1 MRIPSRITSPGT
13 AVLILTLATSA
24 ALIGCSKEE
33 KEKEPVVT
41 VQTATARKTS
51 IEQVITT
58 EAVLYPKNQAAITPK
73 VTAPVRTFY
82 VNRGARVHKGQLL
95 AVLENRDIS
104 ASVTENKGALDQAQ
118 ASYET
123 TTRASIPE
131 DLTKAEGDA
140 KSAKENLDAQQKLY
154 DSRKSLFD
162 QGALPRKDLDQ
173 AAVALVQ
180 AREQSAVADQ
190 HLAALRAVGRQA
202 TAKAAAGQLSSA
214 QGKYQGSM
222 AQLSYTEIRS
232 PIAGVVTDRP
242 LYAGETPASGTP
254 LMTVMDTSS
263 VIARAHIPQ
272 EQAALLK
279 VGDPATISSS
289 ESGDSPAKVT
299 IVSPA
304 LDPGSTTVE
313 VWVEAQN
320 KSGKLRPGSTVQVH
334 IVGRKINDAIV
345 IPSAAVLKTPEGETT
360 VMVVGQDGRAHQTPV
375 GLGITSGNDVQIT
388 KGITAGQTVIT
399 TGAYGLPDNTQVKT
413 AQQPAKSEAPAAE
426 KD

>member
-1 MRIPSRITSPGT
+1 MRIPSRITSPAT
-13 AVLILTLATSA
+13 TLLILTLAASA

-140 KSAKENLDAQQKLY
+140 KAAKESLEAQQKLY
-154 DSRKSLFD
+154 DSRKSLFE

-180 AREQSAVADQ
+180 AREQSALADQ

-214 QGKYQGSM
+214 QGKYQGSI

-232 PIAGVVTDRP
+232 PIDGVVTDRP

-263 VIARAHIPQ
+263 VIARTHIPQ

-279 VGDPATISSS
+279 VGDPATISSA

-334 IVGRKINDAIV
+334 IVGRKINDAVV
-345 IPSAAVLKTPEGETT
+345 IPSPAVLKTPEGETT
-360 VMVVGQDGRAHQTPV
+360 VMIVGQDGRAHQTPV

-388 KGITAGQTVIT
+388 KGVTAGQTVIT

-413 AQQPAKSEAPAAE
+413 APPAKPEIPAAE